1 MGTYVVYKSRCFQSE
16 GGCMLYCVDYKLRD
30 WKPEGKKVWDV
41 IKIPENRSVF
51 LLSQTYRQ
59 IGVYEFHSS
68 SVSEYKNHQPI
79 PFPIHTPL
87 EFPPYCGFSTIAFRY
102 MIKNK

>member
-1 MGTYVVYKSRCFQSE
+1 
-16 GGCMLYCVDYKLRD
+16 MLYCVDYKLRD

-59 IGVYEFHSS
+59 IGVVRF
-68 SVSEYKNHQPI
+68 
-79 PFPIHTPL
+79 L
-87 EFPPYCGFSTIAFRY
+87 
-102 MIKNK
+102 

>member
-1 MGTYVVYKSRCFQSE
+1 MDLFLFIWERTWFTNQGGFSRR
-16 GGCMLYCVDYKLRD
+16 GCMLYCVDYKLRD

-59 IGVYEFHSS
+59 IGVHKIPSS
-68 SVSEYKNHQPI
+68 SVNEHKNHQPI
-79 PFPIHTPL
+79 PYNIHTV
-87 EFPPYCGFSTIAFRY
+87 
-102 MIKNK
+102 

>member
-1 MGTYVVYKSRCFQSE
+1 
-16 GGCMLYCVDYKLRD
+16 MLYCVDYKLRD

-59 IGVYEFHSS
+59 IGVHKFLSS
-68 SVSEYKNHQPI
+68 SVNEHKNYQPI
-79 PFPIHTPL
+79 PFPIHPPFF
-87 EFPPYCGFSTIAFRY
+87 EFQPYCGFSTITFRY
-102 MIKNK
+102 MMKNK

>member
-1 MGTYVVYKSRCFQSE
+1 
-16 GGCMLYCVDYKLRD
+16 MLYCVDYKLRD

-59 IGVYEFHSS
+59 IGVYEFH
-68 SVSEYKNHQPI
+68 
-79 PFPIHTPL
+79 
-87 EFPPYCGFSTIAFRY
+87 
-102 MIKNK
+102 

>member
-1 MGTYVVYKSRCFQSE
+1 
-16 GGCMLYCVDYKLRD
+16 MLYCVDYKLRD

-59 IGVYEFHSS
+59 IGAVKFLLF
-68 SVSEYKNHQPI
+68 SVNDIESQHEL
-79 PFPIHTPL
+79 F
-87 EFPPYCGFSTIAFRY
+87 
-102 MIKNK
+102 

>member
-1 MGTYVVYKSRCFQSE
+1 MDLFQFIWERTWFTNQGVFSRR

-59 IGVYEFHSS
+59 IGVVRF
-68 SVSEYKNHQPI
+68 
-79 PFPIHTPL
+79 L
-87 EFPPYCGFSTIAFRY
+87 
-102 MIKNK
+102 

>member
-1 MGTYVVYKSRCFQSE
+1 
-16 GGCMLYCVDYKLRD
+16 MLYCVDYKLRD

-59 IGVYEFHSS
+59 IGVFEFLLPY
-68 SVSEYKNHQPI
+68 VDEYKNYQPI
-79 PFPIHTPL
+79 PFNIHTLSHPNPNDYPSNHTSQ
-87 EFPPYCGFSTIAFRY
+87 FPIIRAT
-102 MIKNK
+102 KK

>member
-1 MGTYVVYKSRCFQSE
+1 MDLFQFIWERTWFTNQGVFSRR

-59 IGVYEFHSS
+59 IGVHKIPSS
-68 SVSEYKNHQPI
+68 SVNEHKNHQPI
-79 PFPIHTPL
+79 PFNIHTL
-87 EFPPYCGFSTIAFRY
+87 SNSNHIVGSAL
-102 MIKNK
+102 

>member
-1 MGTYVVYKSRCFQSE
+1 MRCLNEVSSQGELADKRPVKKASMDFVFRTYNIGICFNLYGNVRGLQIKVFSVG

-59 IGVYEFHSS
+59 IGDCKF
-68 SVSEYKNHQPI
+68 
-79 PFPIHTPL
+79 L
-87 EFPPYCGFSTIAFRY
+87 
-102 MIKNK
+102 